1 MAFRMVKTVIGRK
14 DETLNGIDYII
25 QDSAGSFLTFVD
37 TCQTTGRHYTEIIAQ
52 HVANGNHNNLPENY
66 LDYSGNLVSE
76 TFDEVEQKLVRI
88 VDFDSEGS
96 FTKWRT
102 WMHGIAPAGSSPDGF
117 NADFIVDASV
127 TGIVSTFMSATESIT
142 TSTV

>member
-14 DETLNGIDYII
+14 DETLNGIDYIT
-25 QDSAGSFLTFVD
+25 QDSAGSFLTFID
-37 TCQTTGRHYTEIIAQ
+37 TDQTNDTHYTEIMAR
-52 HVANGNHNNLPENY
+52 HVASGNLPENY
-66 LDYSGNLVSE
+66 LDYSGNLVSQ

-102 WMHGIAPAGSSPDGF
+102 WMHGIAANGVDA
-117 NADFIVDASV
+117 NFIVDASV
-127 TGIVSTFMSATESIT
+127 TGIVRTFMCTTESIA

>member
-1 MAFRMVKTVIGRK
+1 MVKTVIGRK
-14 DETLNGIDYII
+14 DETLNGIDYIT
-25 QDSAGSFLTFVD
+25 QDSAGSFLTFID
-37 TCQTTGRHYTEIIAQ
+37 TDQTNDTHYTEIMAQ
-52 HVANGNHNNLPENY
+52 RVASGNLPANY
-66 LDYSGNLVSE
+66 LDYCGNLVSE

-127 TGIVSTFMSATESIT
+127 TGIVSTFMSTTESIT